1 MVNRDKIMG
10 GLWGAIVGDALGV
23 PVEFQS
29 RAERKK
35 DPVTGMRGKGT
46 FNLPAGSWSDDS
58 SLMLCTVEG
67 LLGGLDTGNI
77 SRLFVRWLKDGY
89 WTPFGYAFDVG
100 HTTAKAIKMI
110 DSGIEP
116 ELAGGNEERD
126 NGNGSLMRILPV
138 GIRYADLPVAEL
150 LANVHKASSLTHRHS
165 RSQMACGFYCL
176 MTNPLLKGATP
187 QDAYLYAVK
196 QFKENYAKCPYAYEF
211 AHFERI
217 LSGDVGSLPERKI
230 KSSGYVIYTL
240 EASIWCLLNS
250 HSFSEAVLKAVNL
263 GEDTDTTGIVTGG
276 LAGIYYGLEA
286 IPQEWLDTIVRKDEI
301 SELFERFCDSITSK
315 AGKLA

>member
-1 MVNRDKIMG
+1 MTDRGKVLG

-23 PVEFQS
+23 PVEFQG

-35 DPVTGMRGKGT
+35 DPVTGMRGEGT
-46 FNLPAGSWSDDS
+46 FNLPPGSWSDDS

-67 LLGGLDTGNI
+67 LLDGFNLGDIG
-77 SRLFVRWLKDGY
+77 RLFIRWLKDGY
-89 WTPFGYAFDVG
+89 RTPFGYAFDVG
-100 HTTAKAIKMI
+100 HTTAKAIRMM
-110 DSGIEP
+110 DSGVGP

-138 GIRYADLPVAEL
+138 SIYYANLPVPEL
-150 LANVHKASSLTHRHS
+150 LANVHKASSLTHRHF

-176 MTNPLLKGATP
+176 MAGQLLKGANL

-196 QFKENYAKCPYAYEF
+196 QFKEHYAKCPYAYEF
-211 AHFERI
+211 ANFERI
-217 LSGDVGSLPERKI
+217 LSGAVASLPERKI
-230 KSSGYVIYTL
+230 KSSGYVIHTL
-240 EASIWCLLNS
+240 EASIWCLLTS

-276 LAGIYYGLEA
+276 LAGIYYGFDA
-286 IPQEWLDTIVRKDEI
+286 IPQEWLDTIVRNEDI
-301 SELFERFCDSITSK
+301 TQLFEKYVSSLRGES
-315 AGKLA
+315 